1 MSLKEEFRPDFYDVF
16 SDPNE
21 FGDLIR
27 FEVIENGIPRQM
39 RALCV
44 WDNHTLKERPIVSQ
58 QGVFLGTVLLFI
70 AKEYFPIKPRPD
82 EVLYRLYD
90 RSNYREPWI
99 ILDITDAE
107 EVYEIYLDKLA
118 A

>member
-1 MSLKEEFRPDFYDVF
+1 MSLKEEFEPDFYQVF

-27 FEVIENGIPRQM
+27 FEIIERGLSRQFM
-39 RALCV
+39 AQCV
-44 WDNHTLKERPIVSQ
+44 WDTDTLKQRSIVSQ

-70 AKEYFPIKPRPD
+70 AKEYFPIRPKAE
-82 EVLYRLYD
+82 EVLYRLND
-90 RSNYREPWI
+90 RNNYREPWI

-107 EVYEIYLDKLA
+107 SVYEIYLDRISV
-118 A
+118 